1 MKLQKKKGFS
11 IKLRH
16 GFCSIRSRRVWRL
29 WRNNLKEHIGI
40 YVLRLSLETKHT
52 TISCMTASLCLAPTP
67 LVTIY
72 QGQRRL
78 DRPPNKQRPP
88 HLKNKAAT
96 RSRLHTR
103 PKRRSRPRY
112 VHLRSDHCLHFDW
125 HSFEHT
131 STLSLP
137 ITFHRRPPK
146 KTRPSQSIAMYYFTS
161 TDKQKQFQK
170 NG

>member
-1 MKLQKKKGFS
+1 MKLYNKKGFS

-16 GFCSIRSRRVWRL
+16 GFYSIRFRRVWKL
-29 WRNNLKEHIGI
+29 WKNNLKGHIGI
-40 YVLRLSLETKHT
+40 YVPRLFLETKHT
-52 TISCMTASLCLAPTP
+52 TISCMTVSLCLAPTP
-67 LVTIY
+67 PVTIY

-96 RSRLHTR
+96 RSRLHPR
-103 PKRRSRPRY
+103 PKRRPRPRH
-112 VHLRSDHCLHFDW
+112 VHIRSDHCLYFDW
-125 HSFEHT
+125 HSFEHI
-131 STLSLP
+131 SALSLP

-146 KTRPSQSIAMYYFTS
+146 KTRSSQSIAMYYYTS
-161 TDKQKQFQK
+161 TNQQKQLQK